1 LWCRK
6 AGQTREDRDGD
17 IEKLFQDF
25 RECKQNNEA
34 FYWDVDFDPK
44 TKALRSIFW
53 SHASQRA
60 EYVDFG
66 DVITFD
72 TTHKTNSKKMPLA
85 MFVGCSNNQ
94 KNVSFGQVLLR
105 VETTDTFRW
114 LFESTLLFFYN
125 NVAKK

>member
-1 LWCRK
+1 
-6 AGQTREDRDGD
+6 
-17 IEKLFQDF
+17 LFQDF

-94 KNVSFGQVLLR
+94 KNVSFGQVFLR

-114 LFESTLLFFYN
+114 LFESILNFFL
-125 NVAKK
+125 